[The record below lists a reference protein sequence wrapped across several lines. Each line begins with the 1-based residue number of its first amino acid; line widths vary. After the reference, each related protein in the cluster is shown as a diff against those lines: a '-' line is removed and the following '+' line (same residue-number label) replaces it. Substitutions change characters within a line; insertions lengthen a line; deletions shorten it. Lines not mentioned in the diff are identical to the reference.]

1 MRLKDGFILHEVGEE
16 HMAVATGE
24 AAKSF
29 NGIIRNNE
37 TAAYIFELL
46 QKETT
51 EEEIV
56 AAMCA
61 RYDAE
66 EAVIAAD
73 VATIVARIREAGLLH
88 E

>member
-1 MRLKDGFILHEVGEE
+1 MKLKEGLIFHAVGEE

-46 QKETT
+46 QEEIT
-51 EEEIV
+51 EENIV
-56 AAMCA
+56 EAMCE
-61 RYDAE
+61 RYDAPKD
-66 EAVIAAD
+66 VIASDVAD
-73 VATIVARIREAGLLH
+73 VVERIRKAGLLH

>member
-1 MRLKDGFILHEVGEE
+1 MRLKEGFILHEVGEE

-51 EEEIV
+51 EEAIV
-56 AAMCA
+56 AAMCQ
-61 RYDAE
+61 RYDADE
-66 EAVIAAD
+66 SVIAAD
-73 VATIVARIREAGLLH
+73 VARIIAKVREAGLLN

>member
-1 MRLKDGFILHEVGEE
+1 MRLKEGLIFHAVGEE

-46 QKETT
+46 KEDTT
-51 EEEIV
+51 EAEIV
-56 AAMCA
+56 AAMCE
-61 RYDAE
+61 RYDAD

-73 VATIVARIREAGLLH
+73 VADVIKRVREAGLLH

>member
-1 MRLKDGFILHEVGEE
+1 MRLKEGLIFHEVGEE

-46 QKETT
+46 KEDTT
-51 EEEIV
+51 EEAIV
-56 AAMCA
+56 TAMCE
-61 RYDAE
+61 RYEAD

-73 VATIVARIREAGLLH
+73 VKEIVTRIREAGLLH

>member
-1 MRLKDGFILHEVGEE
+1 MKLKEGLIFHAVGEE

-46 QKETT
+46 QEEIT
-51 EEEIV
+51 EENIV
-56 AAMCA
+56 EAMCE
-61 RYDAE
+61 RYDAPKD
-66 EAVIAAD
+66 VIASDVAD
-73 VATIVARIREAGLLH
+73 VVDRIRKAGLLH